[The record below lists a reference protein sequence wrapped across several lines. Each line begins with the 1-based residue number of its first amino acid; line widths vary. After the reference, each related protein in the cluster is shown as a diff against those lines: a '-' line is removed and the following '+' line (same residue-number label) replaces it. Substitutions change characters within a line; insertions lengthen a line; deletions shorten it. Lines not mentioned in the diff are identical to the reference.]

1 MDPRQFLTT
10 LWGDPPPS
18 PVLVWIL
25 PQKQSKRYDGFDHLN
40 EDLAAYPECDIYTGA
55 GFPVPGTNPLAPNLQ
70 GVASEIGG
78 IAGMWADVDVAHPL
92 NEKTS
97 QLPTMDQAFEIL
109 YKLPFI
115 PTIKVDSG
123 SGLQALWLFNNVWT
137 FDGQDDNTLAQ
148 TLTQWWHQE
157 IRNLFAVEGLSVDTL
172 HDLTSVLR
180 IPGTV
185 NNKDP
190 DHRADVKIISNYG
203 PRYELSELIA
213 LIPGDLKLSVPVSQ
227 EKVAAQVAVHRVVLA
242 ENAEPPGTKLARLI
256 EKDPQFWATWQERR
270 DDLPDESPSSYET
283 ALASIAVRAGW
294 TDQETVNLMIAWRR
308 ERRHPSRHRIAHY
321 AGVIKKAKIP
331 MERLGAEE
339 RLSDS
344 LDQKT
349 VDQAEILRGC
359 LNEVYGITITKL
371 IKFAGDPP
379 TFRMETDKGAITIG
393 DVHNLI
399 DQRSFRE
406 MVAAATETVIPK
418 CNEEAW
424 HQRSQALLSACED
437 VDVGDESHP
446 VPETLGWLQSYLSD
460 RGISDDV
467 DQAAS
472 NKRPLIYCD
481 YTHIQ
486 LFDFTR
492 WVLHNT
498 GERLRSRVLAMR
510 LRLCGAN
517 PVAVPVNLGGRR
529 TTRSYWRLPDDS
541 S

>member
-25 PQKQSKRYDGFDHLN
+25 PQKQSKLYDQFDHLN
-40 EDLAAYPECDIYTGA
+40 DDLDAFPECEIYTGVGLLA
-55 GFPVPGTNPLAPNLQ
+55 PGTNALAPTLQ

-92 NEKTS
+92 KEKTS
-97 QLPTMDQAFEIL
+97 QLPTTDQAIEIL
-109 YKLPFI
+109 HKLPLI

-123 SGLQALWLFNNVWT
+123 RGLQALWLFNDVWL
-137 FDGQDDNTLAQ
+137 FDSQDDNSLAQ
-148 TLTQWWHQE
+148 TLIRWWHQE

-172 HDLTSVLR
+172 HDLTSVLP

-185 NNKDP
+185 NKTGP
-190 DHRADVKIISNYG
+190 DHRADVKIVSNYG

-213 LIPGDLKLSVPVSQ
+213 LIPADLKPSVPVSQ
-227 EKVAAQVAVHRVVLA
+227 EKVADHGLVLSKD
-242 ENAEPPGTKLARLI
+242 AEPPGSKLARLI
-256 EKDPQFWATWQERR
+256 EKDPQFWVTWQGQRT
-270 DDLPDESPSSYET
+270 DLPDETPSSYDA
-283 ALASIAVRAGW
+283 ALASIALRAGW
-294 TDQETVNLMIAWRR
+294 TDQETVNLMVAWRR
-308 ERRHPSRHRIAHY
+308 ERGHTPRLRKAHY
-321 AGVIKKAKIP
+321 AGVVKKAKMP

-339 RLSDS
+339 RLNDS
-344 LDQKT
+344 LDQKA

-359 LNEVYGITITKL
+359 LNEVYGITITRL

-393 DVHNLI
+393 GIHFLL

-446 VPETLGWLQSYLSD
+446 VPETLGWIEIYLSA
-460 RGISDDV
+460 RGVSDDV
-467 DQAAS
+467 DRAAF
-472 NKRPLIYCD
+472 NKQPLIYCE

-486 LFDFTR
+486 LLDFTR
-492 WVLHNT
+492 WVQQNT
-498 GERLRSRVLAMR
+498 GERLRSHTLAMR

-517 PVAVPVNLGGRR
+517 QVAVPVNLGGP
-529 TTRSYWRLPDDS
+529 PDDP
-541 S
+541 